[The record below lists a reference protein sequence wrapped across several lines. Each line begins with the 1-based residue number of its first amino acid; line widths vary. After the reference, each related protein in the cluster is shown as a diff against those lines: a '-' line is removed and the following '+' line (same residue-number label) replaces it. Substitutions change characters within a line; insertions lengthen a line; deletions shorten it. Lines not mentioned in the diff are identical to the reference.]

1 MGTAIRKHL
10 RDFLAVAGLCAVALT
25 TTYVLLQQQ
34 RLRIPVL
41 EEKPFKLRA
50 EFETAQAVTPG
61 QGQTVVVAGVKIGD
75 IAKVELEDGKAVVTM
90 DIERKFLPIYRN
102 ASALV
107 RPRTGLQDV
116 FIELDP
122 GTKGPPGN
130 RTAEFEDGGTIR
142 LANTAPQVNLDEIL
156 AALDGDTQAYLRTL
170 IVGAGQGLKGR
181 SKDLG
186 RVLGGLGPINRQ
198 LARLNSEVATRRHNL
213 ARLVHNFNLLSGELA
228 RHGDDLASLVDSS
241 NSALGAIARQDL
253 NVQRTVELL
262 PGTLATA
269 RDTLDKTAPFAEL
282 LGPTFNNLRPFAR
295 NLDRLNASVRK
306 VSDTKPVI
314 RDEIRP
320 LVRAAR
326 KPVRDLR
333 PAASNLATATPRLT
347 DVATIV
353 NRLGNMAAYNP
364 NGAEDPGT
372 SGRDEGYL
380 YWLAW
385 LGHNGNSVF
394 QSQDA
399 HGVYRRIYLTGSC
412 DSLLNMLLA
421 TPLDPIVTPL
431 SELFQEIG
439 GPGAPCSNDIPTF
452 P

>member
-1 MGTAIRKHL
+1 MRTAISKHL
-10 RDFLAVAGLCAVALT
+10 RDFLAVAGLCLIALAT
-25 TTYVLLQQQ
+25 VYVLLQQQ

-41 EEKPFKLRA
+41 EERPFQLKA

-75 IAKVELEDGKAVVTM
+75 ISKVELQDGKAVVTM

-122 GTKGPPGN
+122 GTKGAG
-130 RTAEFEDGGTIR
+130 EFKDGETIP
-142 LANTAPQVNLDEIL
+142 LANTEPEVNLDQIL
-156 AALDGDTQAYLRTL
+156 DALDADTQAYLRTL
-170 IVGAGQGLKGR
+170 IVGAGQGLKGQSR
-181 SKDLG
+181 NLG

-213 ARLVHNFNLLSGELA
+213 SRLIHNLNVLTGKIGQ
-228 RHGDDLASLVDSS
+228 HGDEVAQLVDSS
-241 NSALGAIARQDL
+241 NAALGAIARQDA
-253 NVQRTVELL
+253 NVQRTVQLL
-262 PGTLATA
+262 PGTLSTA
-269 RDTLDKTAPFAEL
+269 RDTFDKTAPFARI

-295 NLDRLNASVRK
+295 NLDRLNASVRR
-306 VSDTKPVI
+306 VSETKPVVKHQ
-314 RDEIRP
+314 IRP

-326 KPVRDLR
+326 APVRNLK
-333 PAASNLATATPRLT
+333 PAARNLAKATPRLT

-364 NGAEDPGT
+364 NGAEAPC
-372 SGRDEGYL
+372 SNPALSCGRDEGYL

-385 LGHNGNSVF
+385 LGHDSNSVF
-394 QSQDA
+394 QAGDA
-399 HGVYRRIYLTGSC
+399 HGFYRRIYITGSC
-412 DSLLNMLLA
+412 LSLHNMLLA
-421 TPLDPIVTPL
+421 TPLNPILTPL
-431 SELFQEIG
+431 GQLFETIN
-439 GPGAPCSNDIPTF
+439 PGAGSPCNAF
-452 P
+452 